1 MILWGGLT
9 RGPVVPPGAYEVR
22 LTAGGRTL
30 TQPLEV
36 RKDPRLAT
44 SDEDYRK
51 QYDLLVKIRDKVTE
65 THDAISRIRE
75 TRDQVKGV
83 AERAKDDKAIADA
96 ADALSRKLTAV
107 EEELYQTKNQ
117 SSQDPLNFP
126 IRLNNKLAALAGVV
140 GGGDAA
146 PTDQAYVVYEDLTG
160 KIDVQLARLR
170 AVMESD
176 VPAFNALVRERNVPA
191 VVIKPGNKQ

>member
-1 MILWGGLT
+1 MILWGGVT
-9 RGPVVPPGAYEVR
+9 RGPVLAPGAYQVR
-22 LTAGGRTL
+22 LTAGGQSL

-44 SDEDYRK
+44 TDDDYRK

-65 THDAISRIRE
+65 THDAVTRIRE
-75 TRDQVKGV
+75 TRDQLKGV
-83 AERAKDDKAIADA
+83 AERAKGNKAIADA
-96 ADALSRKLTAV
+96 ADALGKKLTVV

-146 PTDQAYVVYEDLTG
+146 PTDQSYAVYDDVAG
-160 KIDVQLARLR
+160 RIDTQLARLR
-170 AVMESD
+170 EVVETD
-176 VPAFNALVRERNVPA
+176 VPAFNALVRAQNVPA
-191 VVIKPGNKQ
+191 VVLSPPKEK